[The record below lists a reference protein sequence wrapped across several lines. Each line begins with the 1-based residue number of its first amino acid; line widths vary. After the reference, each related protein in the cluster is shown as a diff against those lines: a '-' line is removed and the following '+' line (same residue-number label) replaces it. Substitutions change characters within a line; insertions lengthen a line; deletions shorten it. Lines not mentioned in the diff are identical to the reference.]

1 MLCASLALLAV
12 HRAPAAPRS
21 RGGARS
27 AVVSPTTP
35 APLPLVERFWSKA
48 AYLSHH
54 SEVLGDALAF
64 AAEAHDGQRRRSGEA
79 FIVHPIEVAIILA
92 GWRMDADA
100 IVAGL
105 LHDTVEDTDV
115 TVEQIEG
122 RFGAAA
128 ASIVAGVTDGAAV
141 PASQSQRELLLA
153 ISRDWRVALLKLA
166 DRTHNMRTLVHMPA
180 AKQAAKSRETL
191 DLFVP
196 LARRLGVEE
205 IEREL
210 DQLCVSYLGEER
222 PDGPSL
228 LDSLLEDERICL
240 RRQRACWREHRG
252 ACASSV

>member
-1 MLCASLALLAV
+1 M
-12 HRAPAAPRS
+12 PK
-21 RGGARS
+21 
-27 AVVSPTTP
+27 
-35 APLPLVERFWSKA
+35 SK
-48 AYLSHH
+48 
-54 SEVLGDALAF
+54 
-64 AAEAHDGQRRRSGEA
+64 GEA
-79 FIVHPIEVAIILA
+79 RTHA
-92 GWRMDADA
+92 GRVGSAA
-100 IVAGL
+100 V
-105 LHDTVEDTDV
+105 
-115 TVEQIEG
+115 
-122 RFGAAA
+122 GAAKA
-128 ASIVAGVTDGAAV
+128 
-141 PASQSQRELLLA
+141 
-153 ISRDWRVALLKLA
+153 
-166 DRTHNMRTLVHMPA
+166 A